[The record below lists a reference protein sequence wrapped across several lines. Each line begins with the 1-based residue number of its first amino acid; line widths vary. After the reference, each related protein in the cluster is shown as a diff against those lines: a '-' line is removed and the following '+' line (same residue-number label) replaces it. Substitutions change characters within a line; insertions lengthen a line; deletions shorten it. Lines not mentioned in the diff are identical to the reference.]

1 MRRALPGGYELDDD
15 PARIDV
21 DYVFSYLSR
30 ESYWARG
37 RPREVVERSIAGSLR
52 VVGLYHGGAQVGFAR
67 VISDGAVFA
76 YLADV
81 FVDAVHRG
89 HGLGVALVREIVD
102 GGPHGELSW
111 RLDTSDAQALYA
123 KLGFRERVAPPSMM
137 ERAARRPPV
146 TVEQRSRP
154 VPPDAAG
161 EPMTGGDAIVESLL
175 RHGVDTVFALPG
187 AQIYGLF
194 DAFERAGR
202 TLRVVCPRHEQA
214 AAYMAFGYA
223 KSTGRVGV
231 YAVVPGPG
239 VLNSSAALCSAYAT
253 STAVVCLTGQVPSEF
268 LGAGRGHLHELPDQL
283 ATLRT
288 LTKWA
293 RRIEHPAAAPALVA
307 EAFRQAASGRP
318 RPVALEMPW
327 EVFDQTEPVTLV
339 GPHRRDVPAPVEPDA
354 LERAARLLERARN
367 PMIMVGSGALD
378 ACREVLELA
387 ELLQAPVVSFRSG
400 RGVVSS
406 DHDLGFSCAEGFE
419 RWRETDVLIGIG
431 SRLELQ
437 WFRWPDQPSALAI
450 IDIDIESEQ
459 LARSG
464 ATVGLHGDAAPTTA
478 ALTLLLREARLE
490 RPSRSTE
497 FAALKAA
504 KHGQIRALQPH
515 VEFLA
520 AIRDVLPR
528 DGFFVEE
535 LCQAGFASYFAFP
548 VYEPRTFVTCGAQ
561 GTLGFGFPTALG
573 VKAGNP
579 DRAVVS
585 ITGDGGFQFGLQEL
599 ATAAQYGLDLV
610 TVLFNNGAYGNVMRD
625 QTRLYGGRVLGA
637 ALANPDFV
645 ALAGSYGIHA
655 VRTDTPAGL
664 RLALERALERS
675 EPALIEVP
683 VDPAAERSP
692 WEFLMPPPR
701 AAALPAAAGRSR
713 AGRLAQP

>member
-37 RPREVVERSIAGSLR
+37 RAREVVERSIAGSLR

-288 LTKWA
+288 LTKWV
-293 RRIEHPAAAPALVA
+293 RRIEHPAAAPTLVA

-339 GPHRRDVPAPVEPDA
+339 GPHRRDVPAP

-504 KHGQIRALQPH
+504 KHGQIREVQPH

-664 RLALERALERS
+664 RLALEQALERS

>member
-1 MRRALPGGYELDDD
+1 MRRDLPGGYELDDD

-21 DYVFSYLSR
+21 DYVFRYLSL
-30 ESYWARG
+30 ESYWALG
-37 RPREVVERSIAGSLR
+37 RAREVVERSIRGSLR
-52 VVGLYHGGAQVGFAR
+52 VVGLYHAGAQVGFAR
-67 VISDGAVFA
+67 VISDGSVLA

-81 FVDAVHRG
+81 FVDEAHRG
-89 HGLGVALVREIVD
+89 HGLGVALVRETID
-102 GGPHGELSW
+102 GGPHGDLSW

-123 KLGFRERVAPPSMM
+123 KFGFRERVAPPSMM
-137 ERAARRPPV
+137 ERGGRRPPV
-146 TVEQRSRP
+146 AFPVEQPVRP
-154 VPPDAAG
+154 APAEPGG
-161 EPMTGGDAIVESLL
+161 EPMTGGDAIVQSLL
-175 RHGVDTVFALPG
+175 GHGVDTVFALPG

-202 TLRVVCPRHEQA
+202 ALRVVCPRHEQA

-253 STAVVCLTGQVPSEF
+253 STAVVCLTGQVPSQF

-293 RRIEHPAAAPALVA
+293 QRIERPAAAPGLVA
-307 EAFRQAASGRP
+307 EAFRQATGGRP

-327 EVFDQTEPVTLV
+327 EVFDQTEPVALV
-339 GPHRRDVPAPVEPDA
+339 GPRRGDGSPPAEPGA

-367 PMIMVGSGALD
+367 PMIMVGGGALD
-378 ACREVLELA
+378 AGREVLELA

-400 RGVVSS
+400 RGIVAS
-406 DHDLGFSCAEGFE
+406 DHHLGFSCAEGFE
-419 RWRETDVLIGIG
+419 RWHETDVLVGIG

-437 WFRWPDQPSALAI
+437 WFRWPDQPSDLAI
-450 IDIDIESEQ
+450 IDIDIDAEQ

-464 ATVGLHGDAAPTTA
+464 ATVGLHGDAAATAA
-478 ALTLLLREARLE
+478 ALTLLLRGAGLE
-490 RPSRSTE
+490 RPSRGAE

-504 KHGQIRALQPH
+504 KQEEIREVQPH
-515 VEFLA
+515 VEYLA
-520 AIRDVLPR
+520 AIRAVLPR

-548 VYEPRTFVTCGAQ
+548 VYQPRTFVTCGAQ

-625 QTRLYGGRVLGA
+625 QTRLYDGRVLGA

-655 VRTDTPAGL
+655 ERTDTPGGL
-664 RLALERALERS
+664 RAALERALGRS

-683 VDPAAERSP
+683 VDPSSERSP
-692 WEFLMPPPR
+692 WQFLMPPSR
-701 AAALPAAAGRSR
+701 GGAA
-713 AGRLAQP
+713 

>member
-1 MRRALPGGYELDDD
+1 MPSSACAPSSPEMRRELPGGYELDDD
-15 PARIDV
+15 PARIDL
-21 DYVFSYLSR
+21 DYVSRYLAG

-37 RPREVVERSIAGSLR
+37 RPRSTVEGSIAGSLR

-67 VISDGAVFA
+67 VISDGAVLA

-81 FVDAVHRG
+81 FVDAAHRG
-89 HGLGVALVREIVD
+89 HGLGVELVREAVD
-102 GGPHGELSW
+102 GGPQRDLSW
-111 RLDTSDAQALYA
+111 RLDTSDAQSLYA
-123 KLGFRERVAPPSMM
+123 KFGFRERLAPPSVM
-137 ERAARRPPV
+137 ERGARRPAV
-146 TVEQRSRP
+146 AVEQRP
-154 VPPDAAG
+154 APAPAAG

-175 RHGVDTVFALPG
+175 RAGVDTVFALPG

-194 DAFERAGR
+194 DAFERAGSR
-202 TLRVVCPRHEQA
+202 LRVICPRHEQA

-253 STAVVCLTGQVPSEF
+253 STAVVCLTGQVPSKF

-293 RRIEHPAAAPALVA
+293 QRIERPAAAPGLVA
-307 EAFRQAASGRP
+307 EAFRQATSGRP

-327 EVFDQTEPVTLV
+327 EVFDQAEPVALV
-339 GPHRRDVPAPVEPDA
+339 APHRRAVVAAVEPGA
-354 LERAARLLERARN
+354 LERAAGLLERARN
-367 PMIMVGSGALD
+367 PMIMVGGGALD
-378 ACREVLELA
+378 AGAEVLELA

-419 RWRETDVLIGIG
+419 RWHETDVLVGIG

-437 WFRWPDQPSALAI
+437 WFRWPDQPAGLAI
-450 IDIDIESEQ
+450 IDIDIEPEQ
-459 LARSG
+459 LARSA
-464 ATVGLHGDAAPTTA
+464 ATVGLGGDAAATAA
-478 ALTLLLREARLE
+478 ALTRRLRDARLE
-490 RPSRSTE
+490 RPSRSAE

-504 KHGQIRALQPH
+504 KREQIRDVRPH
-515 VEFLA
+515 VEYLA

-548 VYEPRTFVTCGAQ
+548 VYQPRTFVTCGAQ

-599 ATAAQYGLDLV
+599 ATAAQYGLDVV

-625 QTRLYGGRVLGA
+625 QGRLYDGRVLGA

-645 ALAGSYGIHA
+645 ALARSYGIHA
-655 VRTDTPAGL
+655 ERTDTPDGL
-664 RLALERALERS
+664 RGALERALERA

-683 VDPAAERSP
+683 VDPGEERSP
-692 WEFLMPPPR
+692 WEFLMPP
-701 AAALPAAAGRSR
+701 SR
-713 AGRLAQP
+713 RRGA

>member
-354 LERAARLLERARN
+354 LERARN

-437 WFRWPDQPSALAI
+437 WFRWPDQPSGLAI

-504 KHGQIRALQPH
+504 KHGQIREVQPH

>member
-1 MRRALPGGYELDDD
+1 MRRELPGGYELDDD
-15 PARIDV
+15 PARLDV
-21 DYVFSYLSR
+21 DYVFSYLSL

-37 RPREVVERSIAGSLR
+37 RTREVVERSIAGSLR

-67 VISDGAVFA
+67 AASDGAVLA

-81 FVDAVHRG
+81 FVDAAHRG
-89 HGLGVALVREIVD
+89 HGLGIALVREIVD
-102 GGPHGELSW
+102 GGLHGDLSW
-111 RLDTSDAQALYA
+111 RLDTSDAHALYA
-123 KLGFRERVAPPSMM
+123 KLGFRERVPPPSMM
-137 ERAARRPPV
+137 ERGARRQAVSDEP
-146 TVEQRSRP
+146 RP
-154 VPPDAAG
+154 RPTPAEAGG

-175 RHGVDTVFALPG
+175 REGVDTVFALPG

-194 DAFERAGR
+194 DAFARAGR
-202 TLRVVCPRHEQA
+202 KLRVICPRHEQA

-223 KSTGRVGV
+223 KSTGKVGV

-268 LGAGRGHLHELPDQL
+268 LGVGRGHLHELPDQL

-307 EAFRQAASGRP
+307 EAFWQASNGRP

-327 EVFDQTEPVTLV
+327 EVFDQTEPVALA
-339 GPHRRDVPAPVEPDA
+339 GPRRRVVPAPVEADA
-354 LERAARLLERARN
+354 LERAAGLLGRARN
-367 PMIMVGSGALD
+367 PMIMVGGGALD
-378 ACREVLELA
+378 ASHEVLELA

-419 RWRETDVLIGIG
+419 RWRETDVLVGIG

-437 WFRWPDQPSALAI
+437 WFRWPDQPSDLAI
-450 IDIDIESEQ
+450 IDIDIDIEQ

-464 ATVGLHGDAAPTTA
+464 ATVGLRGDAAATTA
-478 ALTLLLREARLE
+478 ALTQLLRAARPE
-490 RPSRSTE
+490 RRSRSAE

-504 KHGQIRALQPH
+504 KREQIREVRPH
-515 VEFLA
+515 VEYLA

-548 VYEPRTFVTCGAQ
+548 VYQPRTFVTCGAQ

-585 ITGDGGFQFGLQEL
+585 INGDGGFQFGLQEL

-625 QTRLYGGRVLGA
+625 QSRLYDGRVLGA

-645 ALAGSYGIHA
+645 ALAASYGIHA
-655 VRTDTPAGL
+655 ERTATPAGL
-664 RLALERALERS
+664 RRALDQALQRS
-675 EPALIEVP
+675 QPALIEVP
-683 VDPAAERSP
+683 IDPGDERSP
-692 WEFLMPPPR
+692 WQFLMPPPR
-701 AAALPAAAGRSR
+701 GRG
-713 AGRLAQP
+713 A

>member
-1 MRRALPGGYELDDD
+1 MRRELPGGYELDDD

-21 DYVFSYLSR
+21 DYVFDYLAR

-37 RPREVVERSIAGSLR
+37 RPREVVEGSISGSLR
-52 VVGLYHGGAQVGFAR
+52 VLGLYHGGAQVGFAR
-67 VISDGAVFA
+67 VISDGAVLA

-81 FVDAVHRG
+81 FVDAAHRG

-102 GGPHGELSW
+102 GGPHGDLSW

-123 KLGFRERVAPPSMM
+123 KFGFRERVAPPSMM
-137 ERAARRPPV
+137 ERGARQRAV
-146 TVEQRSRP
+146 SVEQRSAP
-154 VPPDAAG
+154 VAG

-175 RHGVDTVFALPG
+175 REGVDTVFALPG

-194 DAFERAGR
+194 DAFERAGGR
-202 TLRVVCPRHEQA
+202 LRVICPRHEQA

-253 STAVVCLTGQVPSEF
+253 STAVVCLTGQVPSEV

-293 RRIEHPAAAPALVA
+293 QRIERPAAAPGLVA
-307 EAFRQAASGRP
+307 EAFRQATSGRP

-327 EVFDQTEPVTLV
+327 EVVDQTEPVGLV
-339 GPHRRDVPAPVEPDA
+339 AAHRREVAAPVEPDA
-354 LERAARLLERARN
+354 LERAAGLLERARN
-367 PMIMVGSGALD
+367 PMIMVGGGALD
-378 ACREVLELA
+378 AGPEVLELA

-419 RWRETDVLIGIG
+419 RWRETDVLVGIG

-450 IDIDIESEQ
+450 VDIDIEPEQ

-464 ATVGLHGDAAPTTA
+464 ATVGLQGDAAATIA
-478 ALTLLLREARLE
+478 ALTRRLREARLE
-490 RPSRSTE
+490 RPSRSAE
-497 FAALKAA
+497 FATLKAA
-504 KHGQIRALQPH
+504 KREQIREVRPH
-515 VEFLA
+515 VEYLA

-573 VKAGNP
+573 VKVGNP

-599 ATAAQYGLDLV
+599 ATAAQYGLALV

-625 QTRLYGGRVLGA
+625 QTRLYDGRVLGA

-645 ALAGSYGIHA
+645 ALARSYGVHA
-655 VRTDTPAGL
+655 ERTATPAGL
-664 RLALERALERS
+664 RGALERALDRA

-683 VDPAAERSP
+683 VDPGDERSP

-701 AAALPAAAGRSR
+701 GRG
-713 AGRLAQP
+713 A

>member
-37 RPREVVERSIAGSLR
+37 RAREVVERSIAGSLR

-288 LTKWA
+288 LTKWV
-293 RRIEHPAAAPALVA
+293 RRIEHPAAAPTLVA

-504 KHGQIRALQPH
+504 KHGQIREVQPH

-664 RLALERALERS
+664 RLALEQALERS